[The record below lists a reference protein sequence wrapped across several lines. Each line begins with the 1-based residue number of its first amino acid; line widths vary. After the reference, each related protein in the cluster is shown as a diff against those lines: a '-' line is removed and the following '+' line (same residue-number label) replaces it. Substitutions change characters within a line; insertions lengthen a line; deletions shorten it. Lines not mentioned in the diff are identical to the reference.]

1 VTELD
6 EILVLGWIAHV
17 DVHPAVPLVGDWCQ
31 IGIEG
36 GAQVA
41 DQIGKRVGEILV
53 LALAEAVAGHD
64 DMAAE
69 LAVVGIKR
77 GDLATLFRRQ
87 QARMNGREFAGSA
100 VPVDASDT
108 IVCGERGFCA

>member
-1 VTELD
+1 MGGQQQVNRRVLD
-6 EILVLGWIAHV
+6 AALCHRRR
-17 DVHPAVPLVGDWCQ
+17 Q

-64 DMAAE
+64 DMAA
-69 LAVVGIKR
+69 
-77 GDLATLFRRQ
+77 DLLSS
-87 QARMNGREFAGSA
+87 E
-100 VPVDASDT
+100 
-108 IVCGERGFCA
+108 